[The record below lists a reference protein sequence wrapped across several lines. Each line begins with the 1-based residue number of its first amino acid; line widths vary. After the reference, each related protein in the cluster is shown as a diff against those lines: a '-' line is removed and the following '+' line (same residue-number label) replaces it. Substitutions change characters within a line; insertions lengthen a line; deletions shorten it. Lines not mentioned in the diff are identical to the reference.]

1 MYVET
6 TYKLKLRPDEAD
18 IIDKCGALLEDIL
31 HDFNGDYLGDV
42 EFDDIAFAS
51 DVLLRLNTDKELY

>member
-6 TYKLKLRPDEAD
+6 IYQLKLRPEEAD
-18 IIDKCGALLEDIL
+18 IINKCGALLEDIL
-31 HDFNGDYLGDV
+31 HDSQGNDLGDV

-51 DVLLRLNTDKELY
+51 DVLLRLSTDKELY

>member
-6 TYKLKLRPDEAD
+6 IYQLKLRPEEAD

-31 HDFNGDYLGDV
+31 HDFKGDYLGDV

-51 DVLLRLNTDKELY
+51 DVLLRLNTDKEMY